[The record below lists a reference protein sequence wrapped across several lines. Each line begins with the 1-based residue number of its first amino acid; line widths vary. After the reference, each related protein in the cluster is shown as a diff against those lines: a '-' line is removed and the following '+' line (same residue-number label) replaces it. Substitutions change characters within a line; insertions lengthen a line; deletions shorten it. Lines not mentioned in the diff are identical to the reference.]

1 MGANES
7 SVNAYFVMGSRLYMK
22 SLSDRSKY
30 ITAMKVL
37 KTVGFC
43 GLWKQKNLE

>member
-1 MGANES
+1 MYVNKNLL
-7 SVNAYFVMGSRLYMK
+7 NAYFIMGSRLYMK
-22 SLSDRSKY
+22 SGSDRSKY